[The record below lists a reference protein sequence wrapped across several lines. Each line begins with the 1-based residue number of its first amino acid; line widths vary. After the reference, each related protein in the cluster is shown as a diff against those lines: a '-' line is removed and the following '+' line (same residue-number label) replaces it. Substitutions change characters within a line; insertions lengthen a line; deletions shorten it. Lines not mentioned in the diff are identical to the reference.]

1 MYSFIINPNARSG
14 KGLRAWKLIEHRL
27 EEKSVPYQVFFT
39 KYQGHATQIARTL
52 TQEKDCRSLIVLGG
66 DGTLNEAVNGIADLA
81 RVTLGYIPIGS
92 SNDFARSLRLEQDPL
107 KALEKILIPS
117 GYIPVNIGSLSWGRG
132 IFENTTSQIENTLSL
147 FEHSRR
153 FVVSAGLGFDAGV
166 CHQVAVSRLKVFLN
180 RIGLGK
186 LSYAAVA
193 VGLLLS
199 LTPRRMTLTL
209 DDQTPLE
216 FDRAYFAA
224 VMNHPYEGGGFRFC
238 PKADPGDDILDV
250 IVVAGL
256 PKWKTLLLLPTA
268 FKGFHVHFK
277 GVSTYRCRTVEIHS
291 EKGLPVHTD
300 GEPVVAQ
307 TCLQAGLE
315 DQKLRVI
322 RT

>member
-14 KGLRAWKLIEHRL
+14 KGLRAWKLIEKRL
-27 EEKSVPYQVFFT
+27 EEKSVPYQVFST

-92 SNDFARSLRLEQDPL
+92 SNDFARSLGLEQDPL
-107 KALEKILIPS
+107 KALEKLLTPS
-117 GYIPVNIGSLSWGRG
+117 GYIPVNIGSLCWGR
-132 IFENTTSQIENTLSL
+132 
-147 FEHSRR
+147 EHTRR

-216 FDRAYFAA
+216 FDRTYFAA

-238 PKADPGDDILDV
+238 PTSFI
-250 IVVAGL
+250 
-256 PKWKTLLLLPTA
+256 
-268 FKGFHVHFK
+268 
-277 GVSTYRCRTVEIHS
+277 
-291 EKGLPVHTD
+291 
-300 GEPVVAQ
+300 
-307 TCLQAGLE
+307 
-315 DQKLRVI
+315 
-322 RT
+322 

>member
-27 EEKSVPYQVFFT
+27 KEKSVPYQVFFT
-39 KYQGHATQIARTL
+39 KYQRHATQIARTL

-92 SNDFARSLRLEQDPL
+92 SNDFARSLGLEQDPL
-107 KALEKILIPS
+107 KALEKILTPS
-117 GYIPVNIGSLSWGRG
+117 GYVPVNIGSLSW
-132 IFENTTSQIENTLSL
+132 EL
-147 FEHSRR
+147 EHTRR

-216 FDRAYFAA
+216 FDRTYFAA
-224 VMNHPYEGGGFRFC
+224 IMNHPYEGGGFRFC
-238 PKADPGDDILDV
+238 PKACLLYTSGNDIALHEQVSLPDV
-250 IVVAGL
+250 NAFLIDTVAVPVIPEVGAHQHIRQGQDHQHKRNDL
-256 PKWKTLLLLPTA
+256 PQE
-268 FKGFHVHFK
+268 
-277 GVSTYRCRTVEIHS
+277 EILW
-291 EKGLPVHTD
+291 EKPQQVYHTD
-300 GEPVVAQ
+300 HQ
-307 TCLQAGLE
+307 QDHHAGHNSRRIHTI
-315 DQKLRVI
+315 KRPF
-322 RT
+322 

>member
-52 TQEKDCRSLIVLGG
+52 TQEKNCRSLIVLGG
-66 DGTLNEAVNGIADLA
+66 DGALNEAVNGIADLA

-92 SNDFARSLRLEQDPL
+92 SNDFARSLGLEQDPL
-107 KALEKILIPS
+107 KALEKILTPS
-117 GYIPVNIGSLSWGRG
+117 GYIPVNIGSLSWGC
-132 IFENTTSQIENTLSL
+132 
-147 FEHSRR
+147 EHTRR

-238 PKADPGDDILDV
+238 PKADPGDDMLDIIV
-250 IVVAGL
+250 IANL
-256 PKWKTLLLLPTA
+256 SKLKTLLLLPATFMGWHKY
-268 FKGFHVHFK
+268 FKGA
-277 GVSTYRCRTVEIHS
+277 SIYRCRTVEIRS

-307 TCLQAGLE
+307 TCLRAGLE

>member
-1 MYSFIINPNARSG
+1 MP
-14 KGLRAWKLIEHRL
+14 
-27 EEKSVPYQVFFT
+27 P
-39 KYQGHATQIARTL
+39 QIARTL

-92 SNDFARSLRLEQDPL
+92 SNDFARSLGLEQDPL
-107 KALEKILIPS
+107 KALEKLLTPS
-117 GYIPVNIGSLSWGRG
+117 GYIPVNIGSLCWGR
-132 IFENTTSQIENTLSL
+132 
-147 FEHSRR
+147 EHTRR

-216 FDRAYFAA
+216 FDRTYFAA

-250 IVVAGL
+250 IVGCRPSQMEDFASAPHRIQGISCAFQIDIRIAAGL
-256 PKWKTLLLLPTA
+256 WRSTAKRGFLSIPT
-268 FKGFHVHFK
+268 G
-277 GVSTYRCRTVEIHS
+277 SRW
-291 EKGLPVHTD
+291 
-300 GEPVVAQ
+300 
-307 TCLQAGLE
+307 
-315 DQKLRVI
+315 
-322 RT
+322 